1 MKVIFAGTP
10 EFALPALKA
19 LLNSKHEICAV
30 YTKPDRRA
38 GRGLRLMASPVKQ
51 MALAANLTV
60 VQPLSLKDYAALE
73 QLKGFAADVLV
84 DVACGL
90 LLPKE
95 VLTIPRLGCVNIHPS
110 LLPRWRGAAPMQ
122 RAILAGDAMTGL
134 TIMQMDV
141 GLDTGA
147 IFRQESILLGPQD
160 TTATVEPRLA
170 ELGAKMLL
178 SVLEELE
185 NGIAKAI
192 PQDDTQ
198 TCYAAKI
205 TKEEA
210 MIDWHKSAIEIDRM
224 VCAFN
229 PWPIAFTQIGEFI
242 VRVFKALP
250 LTEAQNIEVVGTI
263 IKSNKEGIDVITGD
277 GVLRLLEIQLPGGKV
292 LPVGEVLKARK
303 EMFSVGKK
311 FTLINN

>member
-30 YTKPDRRA
+30 YTKPDCPA
-38 GRGLRLMASPVKQ
+38 GRGLRLTASPVKQ